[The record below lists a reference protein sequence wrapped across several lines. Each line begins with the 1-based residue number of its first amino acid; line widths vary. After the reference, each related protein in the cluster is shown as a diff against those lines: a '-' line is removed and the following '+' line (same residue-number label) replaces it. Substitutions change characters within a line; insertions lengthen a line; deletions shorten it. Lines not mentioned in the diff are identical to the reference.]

1 MIYSRLIAAVLT
13 VLLMAYYVMI
23 VLHLFKVIKIT
34 NRDVTFGKALIP
46 FYYWI
51 VSQNKEKK

>member
-1 MIYSRLIAAVLT
+1 MVYSRLVMAVLT
-13 VLLMAYYVMI
+13 VLLMTYYVMI

-34 NRDVTFGKALIP
+34 NRDVVFGKALIP

>member
-1 MIYSRLIAAVLT
+1 MIYSRLIMAVLT
-13 VLLMAYYVMI
+13 ALLMTYYVMI

-34 NRDVTFGKALIP
+34 NRDVVFSKALIP

>member
-1 MIYSRLIAAVLT
+1 MVYSRLVMAVLI
-13 VLLMAYYVMI
+13 VLLMTYYVMI

-34 NRDVTFGKALIP
+34 NRDVVFSKVLIP